1 MASIGWVTSII
12 QRAAASQKRIN
23 EFLNTKVEVDDG
35 SIEENILGEIV
46 FDNVSFKYPDSNI
59 NALSNISFKIE
70 KGKSVAIVGRTGS
83 GKSTIIQLL
92 TRMYKSSEGLI
103 KIDQKPIKDYNVKSL
118 RSAISLVPQE
128 ALLFSD
134 TISNN
139 ISFGTDKNTSQEE
152 IEDVAKKAAIHE
164 NIMSFPAQYSTKI
177 GERGVTLSGGQKQ
190 RISIARAF
198 IKPSSI
204 LIFDDC
210 LSAVDNE
217 TEEQILKEI
226 KKKNQ
231 NKTTLVVSHRLS
243 SIQHVDE
250 IIVLENG
257 KIIEKGTHKELI
269 QNKKVYFDMYEQQL
283 STQ

>member
-1 MASIGWVTSII
+1 
-12 QRAAASQKRIN
+12 
-23 EFLNTKVEVDDG
+23 
-35 SIEENILGEIV
+35 
-46 FDNVSFKYPDSNI
+46 
-59 NALSNISFKIE
+59 
-70 KGKSVAIVGRTGS
+70 
-83 GKSTIIQLL
+83 
-92 TRMYKSSEGLI
+92 MYKSSEGLI
-103 KIDQKPIKDYNVKSL
+103 KIDQKPIRDYNVKSL

-231 NKTTLVVSHRLS
+231 NKTSLVVSHRLS

-257 KIIEKGTHKELI
+257 KIIEKGTHEELI